1 MKRAKN
7 RVDAKINYISPKNE
21 ILMFKFSKLKVLKN
35 GENHVGPWNFYAKLH
50 KTNLCAH
57 KSLTRY
63 IFTYTQLLVEDSP
76 LFEGKNNYGRY
87 AQFFMKLVKDN
98 IGELKT
104 MRVVEGGID
113 TYSCSKGVAKMVA

>member
-1 MKRAKN
+1 MYAN
-7 RVDAKINYISPKNE
+7 QHEPYFCVNISLARDVFIYP
-21 ILMFKFSKLKVLKN
+21 
-35 GENHVGPWNFYAKLH
+35 
-50 KTNLCAH
+50 
-57 KSLTRY
+57 R
-63 IFTYTQLLVEDSP
+63 LLVEDSP

-113 TYSCSKGVAKMVA
+113 TYSCSKGVAKMVAEG